1 MTSRDGRHRTNLE
14 LPVETLEALRE
25 EKDRTG
31 QPLWELVDQ
40 GARMI
45 VQVDDSTEKALQ
57 RQLEDVRDSKERV
70 QDEITQRQQELERL
84 NKKEAD
90 VKEKLAKLRQEQDT
104 IEQLYTEIIT
114 TLDNNPSRNIYS
126 CKSTLDKIATRE
138 YGCPTES
145 NIENVI
151 TDVRDYCEE
160 NDIDIAAHRISTSN
174 TAFTQSQVADGG
186 ETFLHSVDGVDD

>member
-57 RQLEDVRDSKERV
+57 RRLEDVRDDKERV

-84 NKKEAD
+84 KEKEAD
-90 VKEKLAKLRQEQDT
+90 VEQKLTELREEQDT
-104 IEQLYTEIIT
+104 IEELYTEIVA
-114 TLDNNPSRNIYS
+114 TLQNNPKRNIYS
-126 CKSTLDKIATRE
+126 CKATLDKIATRE
-138 YGCPTES
+138 YGRPTES
-145 NIENVI
+145 NVEAVI
-151 TDVRDYCEE
+151 TDIREYCED
-160 NDIDIAAHRISTSN
+160 NDIDIADHRVGTSN
-174 TAFTQSQVADGG
+174 TAFAQPQTSDGG
-186 ETFLHSVDGVDD
+186 EPFLRSVDGADD